1 MKANATIVA
10 RGIALA
16 DCDPAIKKCLLA
28 LFNFELEN
36 TNVKNPQYKE
46 KYRDVIELNA
56 ANWAEN
62 GSGKYE

>member
-10 RGIALA
+10 KGIAMS

-36 TNVKNPQYKE
+36 TNIKNPQYKE
-46 KYRDVIELNA
+46 KYRDIIE
-56 ANWAEN
+56 ANV
-62 GSGKYE
+62 GSWTSDSSGV

>member
-10 RGIALA
+10 RGIAMA
-16 DCDPAIKKCLLA
+16 ECDPAIKKCLLA

-46 KYRDVIELNA
+46 KYRDIIDSNMGDWNNESLG
-56 ANWAEN
+56 ER
-62 GSGKYE
+62 K

>member
-10 RGIALA
+10 RGIASA
-16 DCDPAIKKCLLA
+16 ECDPAIKKCLLA

-46 KYRDVIELNA
+46 RYRDIID
-56 ANWAEN
+56 ANLESWHEK
-62 GSGKYE
+62 GSE

>member
-10 RGIALA
+10 KGIAMA

-46 KYRDVIELNA
+46 KYRDIID
-56 ANWAEN
+56 ANV
-62 GSGKYE
+62 GSWVSDSSGSKE

>member
-10 RGIALA
+10 KGIAMA
-16 DCDPAIKKCLLA
+16 DCDPAIKKCLLS

-46 KYRDVIELNA
+46 KYRDIID
-56 ANWAEN
+56 ANI
-62 GSGKYE
+62 GSLSSESSGS

>member
-10 RGIALA
+10 RGIASA
-16 DCDPAIKKCLLA
+16 ECDPAIKKCLLA

-46 KYRDVIELNA
+46 RYRDIIDVNLES
-56 ANWAEN
+56 WHEKE
-62 GSGKYE
+62 GE

>member
-10 RGIALA
+10 KGIAIS

-46 KYRDVIELNA
+46 KYRDIID
-56 ANWAEN
+56 ANV
-62 GSGKYE
+62 GSWNSESSGS

>member
-16 DCDPAIKKCLLA
+16 ECDPAIKKCLLA

-36 TNVKNPQYKE
+36 SNVRNPQYKE
-46 KYRDVIELNA
+46 KYRDIIEANA
-56 ANWAEN
+56 NKWVEDSVA
-62 GSGKYE
+62 K

>member
-10 RGIALA
+10 KGIAMS

-36 TNVKNPQYKE
+36 TNVKNPQYRE
-46 KYRDVIELNA
+46 KYRDIID
-56 ANWAEN
+56 ANVGNWNSESAGNE
-62 GSGKYE
+62 E

>member
-10 RGIALA
+10 KGIAMS
-16 DCDPAIKKCLLA
+16 DCHPAIKKCLLA

-46 KYRDVIELNA
+46 KYRDIID
-56 ANWAEN
+56 ANV
-62 GSGKYE
+62 GSWNSESSGS

>member
-10 RGIALA
+10 KGIAVA

-46 KYRDVIELNA
+46 KYRDIIDSNLASWVPES
-56 ANWAEN
+56 
-62 GSGKYE
+62 SGNE

>member
-16 DCDPAIKKCLLA
+16 DCDPAIKKCLLS

-56 ANWAEN
+56 ANWTEDN
-62 GSGKYE
+62 SGKKE

>member
-46 KYRDVIELNA
+46 KYRDIIDSNM
-56 ANWAEN
+56 ANWDKETF
-62 GSGKYE
+62 GKQK

>member
-10 RGIALA
+10 KGIAMS

-46 KYRDVIELNA
+46 KYRDIID
-56 ANWAEN
+56 ANVGNWNSESS
-62 GSGKYE
+62 GS

>member
-10 RGIALA
+10 RGIAMS
-16 DCDPAIKKCLLA
+16 DCDPAIKRCLLA

-46 KYRDVIELNA
+46 KYRDVID
-56 ANWAEN
+56 ANVSNWLEDS
-62 GSGKYE
+62 SGEEI

>member
-10 RGIALA
+10 KGIAMA

-46 KYRDVIELNA
+46 KYRDIIDVNVG
-56 ANWAEN
+56 NWTSESLGIKN
-62 GSGKYE
+62 